1 LIWYAYNEIFI
12 SGTFLGNCEAER
24 DHMKLS
30 KKTVSLWSH
39 LNRPEVLPSLMN
51 PMYEPNSRVIWP
63 SVAPMSLILWSEL
76 FLRYSTASAGGV
88 SSRLKITSDAVIE
101 LNLRDKELRSRAA
114 KLR

>member
-1 LIWYAYNEIFI
+1 
-12 SGTFLGNCEAER
+12 
-24 DHMKLS
+24 MKLS

-63 SVAPMSLILWSEL
+63 SVAPMSLILWNEL

-88 SSRLKITSDAVIE
+88 NSRLKITSDAVIE
-101 LNLRDKELRSRAA
+101 LNLRDKELRSKAA
-114 KLR
+114 KLRQEFFR